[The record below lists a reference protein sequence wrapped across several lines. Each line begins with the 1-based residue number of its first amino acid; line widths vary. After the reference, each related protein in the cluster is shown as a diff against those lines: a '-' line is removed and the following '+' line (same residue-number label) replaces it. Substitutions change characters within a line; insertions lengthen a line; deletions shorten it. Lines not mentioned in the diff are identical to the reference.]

1 MRTSTL
7 LLASLMMMMCFSPLV
22 NADFENNNDPVEHN
36 VAPLLSD
43 GIEQNADIPSKL
55 TNYDGLYDIVKLDEN
70 PLRVGNSGT
79 SGRAPCSAI
88 QNDGGSTGDSGNTT
102 STAKS
107 LGTDPTTSIQG
118 CVDSADTKDWY
129 SVQISQGY
137 NIDVSLTF
145 TATDFDLGIHNGT
158 VWIDRDWAST
168 GTNESVSTVGTTFED
183 VGGTFY
189 IEVLAYSGDGAYDLD
204 TWANQSVN
212 CTDLWGTQDDA
223 STGGDAPENYTMSPT
238 NMGTNV
244 TSSYTGCLDNDDQ
257 YDVFAF
263 DVPASHVIEASLS
276 WIDASNDYDLYLKD
290 NNGSRLDYGWFDNP
304 ETVSSFGSSKE
315 GIAGTYYINLTAYS
329 GKGNYTLDV
338 WTNFSNPITNLVV
351 EEINSVATSNPGD
364 SFSAD
369 VIVNNTGRLNT
380 TDTFDVEVYLSTDT
394 ILSDFDHLIGSSS
407 ITGIEIG
414 ITKTVSVQ
422 GTIPANIVEGTYR
435 LIAILDTTEV
445 VNESSDDDNSGLRNS
460 EVTIGTVATSCA
472 SQNDAASSSD
482 AGNTTST
489 AIDLGQPIDVEFR
502 GCMDSADKHDHYK
515 ISVAPGDNL
524 NITLVN
530 APDGDLW
537 GDLVWDSNGSSI
549 DESFGLASDDYFSTW
564 DTDLNG
570 TGGDFTLML
579 NWTDFGFAGFTGGA
593 GEYRIIIGE
602 PVDYVAPFSCIGF
615 SDAGTGTDAGT
626 DMSDAMVLGTNP
638 LVNGQ
643 GCLDGQDSSDAYQ
656 FSLEDKGNVEVQF
669 ISDVGSSFTST
680 LYDEN
685 GSMVTGWNGTSWM
698 SMDDTAHEGM
708 DGTFT
713 LVVDSAGGEGY
724 YNISIT
730 PTAPAP
736 ADLAVSN
743 LSCGTEMIS
752 NEELFYSFEIH
763 NMRGPAIEDFSWTLE
778 LINSEGMMVEE
789 IDSSTMGTYSNY
801 GQMVLER
808 ASSTF
813 INFSTA
819 SGTYAC
825 KVMLNMDGSVFELE
839 LLNNEM
845 TGDNFT
851 IQNEEEL
858 WANDVDRD
866 GYNTTDSGDGIVD
879 DCPDK
884 YGESW
889 GDRYGCADLD
899 EDGWSNLNDFAP
911 MDESQW
917 IDEDEDGFGDNSSG
931 FLGDQCP
938 DVYGIANGE
947 GGDGCPPLFV
957 DDDNDGIQNLDDN
970 CLDSPA
976 GVVVEDDGCE
986 VDTDG
991 DGVVDSLDECPAT
1004 IGGINVVDDVGC
1016 IITDTGGSGDGG
1028 SEDGGS
1034 EVDGGSGDGGS
1045 GDGGSNDGGSGD
1057 GDTGDGSESTGDS
1070 AKGGLDAVTV
1080 GGIGGGVLI
1089 IILLSILIVR
1099 KGRSKNDLTEDTF
1112 ANAAFADPMAGMA
1125 AADPSITPEQLQYE
1139 QQLHAAGYN
1148 AEQARAYADQHFR
1161 PWLNQ

>member
-1 MRTSTL
+1 
-7 LLASLMMMMCFSPLV
+7 
-22 NADFENNNDPVEHN
+22 
-36 VAPLLSD
+36 
-43 GIEQNADIPSKL
+43 
-55 TNYDGLYDIVKLDEN
+55 
-70 PLRVGNSGT
+70 
-79 SGRAPCSAI
+79 
-88 QNDGGSTGDSGNTT
+88 
-102 STAKS
+102 
-107 LGTDPTTSIQG
+107 
-118 CVDSADTKDWY
+118 
-129 SVQISQGY
+129 
-137 NIDVSLTF
+137 
-145 TATDFDLGIHNGT
+145 
-158 VWIDRDWAST
+158 
-168 GTNESVSTVGTTFED
+168 
-183 VGGTFY
+183 
-189 IEVLAYSGDGAYDLD
+189 
-204 TWANQSVN
+204 
-212 CTDLWGTQDDA
+212 
-223 STGGDAPENYTMSPT
+223 
-238 NMGTNV
+238 
-244 TSSYTGCLDNDDQ
+244 
-257 YDVFAF
+257 
-263 DVPASHVIEASLS
+263 
-276 WIDASNDYDLYLKD
+276 
-290 NNGSRLDYGWFDNP
+290 
-304 ETVSSFGSSKE
+304 
-315 GIAGTYYINLTAYS
+315 
-329 GKGNYTLDV
+329 
-338 WTNFSNPITNLVV
+338 
-351 EEINSVATSNPGD
+351 
-364 SFSAD
+364 
-369 VIVNNTGRLNT
+369 
-380 TDTFDVEVYLSTDT
+380 
-394 ILSDFDHLIGSSS
+394 
-407 ITGIEIG
+407 
-414 ITKTVSVQ
+414 
-422 GTIPANIVEGTYR
+422 
-435 LIAILDTTEV
+435 
-445 VNESSDDDNSGLRNS
+445 
-460 EVTIGTVATSCA
+460 
-472 SQNDAASSSD
+472 
-482 AGNTTST
+482 
-489 AIDLGQPIDVEFR
+489 
-502 GCMDSADKHDHYK
+502 
-515 ISVAPGDNL
+515 
-524 NITLVN
+524 
-530 APDGDLW
+530 
-537 GDLVWDSNGSSI
+537 
-549 DESFGLASDDYFSTW
+549 
-564 DTDLNG
+564 
-570 TGGDFTLML
+570 
-579 NWTDFGFAGFTGGA
+579 
-593 GEYRIIIGE
+593 
-602 PVDYVAPFSCIGF
+602 
-615 SDAGTGTDAGT
+615 
-626 DMSDAMVLGTNP
+626 
-638 LVNGQ
+638 
-643 GCLDGQDSSDAYQ
+643 
-656 FSLEDKGNVEVQF
+656 
-669 ISDVGSSFTST
+669 
-680 LYDEN
+680 
-685 GSMVTGWNGTSWM
+685 MVTGWNGTSWM

-724 YNISIT
+724 YNISINS
-730 PTAPAP
+730 TAPAP

-743 LSCGTEMIS
+743 LSCGSEMIS
-752 NEELFYSFEIH
+752 NAELFYSFEIH
-763 NMRGPAIEDFSWTLE
+763 NLRGPAIEDFSWTLE